1 MKPNPVKHATSSR
14 LQQRKPQN
22 NTQTILQRL
31 RPQVPKCL
39 KHDTL
44 TVHNNT
50 EASHISA
57 TRADTAPTPHSS
69 DQKGVGTM
77 AHTHRQANGHAVNK
91 DSPLHTHNGLTKIRI
106 CDGPCLFPFN
116 ALSVASLNV
125 RELLTRPRLRHRCW
139 FLKPKVP

>member
-77 AHTHRQANGHAVNK
+77 AHTHTHRQANNELAERTRGEQRQ
-91 DSPLHTHNGLTKIRI
+91 PITHPQRPHENTHMRRSMPISFQCTK
-106 CDGPCLFPFN
+106 C
-116 ALSVASLNV
+116 
-125 RELLTRPRLRHRCW
+125 RELKCEGAAYSATSET
-139 FLKPKVP
+139 